1 MVLDKLNLI
10 EDRFEQ
16 SFSAMVHLPYL
27 QPFSDINKR
36 PPPAPGRQPAPVS
49 RRPVPLTFLDA
60 PEAAYSHATLDMYE
74 LTRVELPH
82 DLFVWALAGRPKQ
95 PLRKRT
101 I

>member
-36 PPPAPGRQPAPVS
+36 PPGAWSPTCACFALTCAADVS
-49 RRPVPLTFLDA
+49 GCARGGLQSR
-60 PEAAYSHATLDMYE
+60 
-74 LTRVELPH
+74 
-82 DLFVWALAGRPKQ
+82 DLGHV
-95 PLRKRT
+95 
-101 I
+101 